1 MFALIGGLFLGWAL
15 GANDSGNVFGTAV
28 SSRIISYRKAIW
40 LCAIAVVVGA
50 VFQGAAGIH
59 TLSGLTEQTFGTLM
73 VISITSAFSVT
84 IMTFLRMPISTS
96 QALVGAISGV
106 GLATGTMNWGILT
119 KVVVCWLATPVGAM
133 LIAVIL
139 YYILG
144 YLFKAI
150 PMSILTR
157 DKVLWGGLIVVGVY
171 GSYSL
176 GANNV
181 ANATGIFSG
190 QIDGISD
197 NHLALIGGLAI
208 AFGVLTFSKRVMLSV
223 GGGIMRLDA
232 FCAFVAVAAM
242 AITVNIFAV
251 IGVPVSTS
259 QAIIGSIMG
268 IGLLRGTH
276 AIDFRSL
283 RNMAFGWVMTPLMSL
298 ILSAAAY
305 AIFCGVKAKG

>member
-28 SSRIISYRKAIW
+28 SSRIISYKKAIW

-50 VFQGAAGIH
+50 VLQGESGIH
-59 TLSGLTEQTFGTLM
+59 TLSGLTEQNFNTLL

-84 IMTFLRMPISTS
+84 IMTILRMPISTS

-106 GLATGTMNWGILT
+106 GLATKTMNWGILT
-119 KVVVCWLATPVGAM
+119 KVLVCWLATPIGAM

-144 YLFKAI
+144 YLFKKFPI
-150 PMSILTR
+150 SILTR
-157 DKVLWGGLIVVGVY
+157 DKLLWSGLVVVGIY

-181 ANATGIFSG
+181 ANATGIFAG
-190 QIDGISD
+190 QIEGIT
-197 NHLALIGGLAI
+197 NAHLALIGGLAI
-208 AFGVLTFSKRVMLSV
+208 AFGVITFSKRVMLSV

-232 FCAFVAVAAM
+232 FCAFVAVTAM

-259 QAIIGSIMG
+259 QAIIGAILG
-268 IGLLRGTH
+268 IGLLRGVH
-276 AIDFRSL
+276 AVYFSNL
-283 RNMAFGWVMTPLMSL
+283 RKMIIGWIATPVISL

-305 AIFCGVKAKG
+305 AIFCH

>member
-1 MFALIGGLFLGWAL
+1 MFSLIGGLFLGWAL

-50 VFQGAAGIH
+50 VLQGESGIH
-59 TLSGLTEQTFGTLM
+59 TLSGLTEQTVSTLL

-84 IMTFLRMPISTS
+84 LMTFLRMPISTS
-96 QALVGAISGV
+96 QALVGSISGV
-106 GLATGTMNWGILT
+106 GLATGSMNWGILT
-119 KVVVCWLATPVGAM
+119 KVVVCWLATPIGAM
-133 LIAVIL
+133 FIAVIL
-139 YYILG
+139 YYLLG
-144 YLFKAI
+144 YIFKKV

-157 DKVLWGGLIVVGVY
+157 DKVLWSGLIVVGVY

-190 QIDGISD
+190 EIPGVTDA
-197 NHLALIGGLAI
+197 HLALIGGLAI
-208 AFGVLTFSKRVMLSV
+208 AFGVLTFSKRVMMSV
-223 GGGIMRLDA
+223 GSGVMRLDA

-259 QAIIGSIMG
+259 QAIIGAILG
-268 IGLLRGTH
+268 IGMLRGAY
-276 AIDFRSL
+276 AIDFANL
-283 RNMAFGWVMTPLMSL
+283 RKMAFGWLMTPIISL

-305 AIFCGVKAKG
+305 AIFCNK

>member
-50 VFQGAAGIH
+50 VLQGEAGIH
-59 TLSGLTEQTFGTLM
+59 TLSGLTEQTVGTLL
-73 VISITSAFSVT
+73 VISLTSAFSVT
-84 IMTFLRMPISTS
+84 LMTFLRMPISTS

-106 GLATGTMNWGILT
+106 GLATGCMNWGKLMT
-119 KVVVCWLATPVGAM
+119 VVICWLATPIGAM

-139 YYILG
+139 YSLLG
-144 YLFKAI
+144 FIFRKI

-157 DKVLWGGLIVVGVY
+157 DKVLWSGLIVVGVY

-181 ANATGIFSG
+181 ANATGIFAG
-190 QIDGISD
+190 QIDGVT
-197 NHLALIGGLAI
+197 NTHLALIGGLAI
-208 AFGVLTFSKRVMLSV
+208 AFGVLTFSKRVMMSV
-223 GGGIMRLDA
+223 GSGIMRLDA
-232 FCAFVAVAAM
+232 FCAFVAVTAM

-259 QAIIGSIMG
+259 QAIIGSIIG
-268 IGLLRGTH
+268 IGMLRGAH
-276 AIDFRSL
+276 AIDFSNL
-283 RNMAFGWVMTPLMSL
+283 RKMAFGWLMTPVISL
-298 ILSAAAY
+298 VLSAAAY
-305 AIFCGVKAKG
+305 AIFCNK

>member
-1 MFALIGGLFLGWAL
+1 MLALIGGLFLGWAL

-40 LCAIAVVVGA
+40 LCAVAVVVGA
-50 VFQGAAGIH
+50 ILQGKSGIH

-106 GLATGTMNWGILT
+106 GLATRTMNWGILT
-119 KVVVCWLATPVGAM
+119 KVIVCWLATPIGAM

-139 YYILG
+139 YHLLG
-144 YLFKAI
+144 YIFKRI

-157 DKVLWGGLIVVGVY
+157 DKVLWSGLVVVGVY

-190 QIDGISD
+190 QIPGVTDS
-197 NHLALIGGLAI
+197 HLALIGGLAI

-232 FCAFVAVAAM
+232 FCAFVAVTAM

-259 QAIIGSIMG
+259 QAIIGSILG
-268 IGLLRGTH
+268 IGILRGAH
-276 AIDFRSL
+276 AIDFSNL
-283 RNMAFGWVMTPLMSL
+283 RKMTLGWIATPVISL

-305 AIFCGVKAKG
+305 AIFC

>member
-1 MFALIGGLFLGWAL
+1 MFFLIGGLFLGWAL

-40 LCAIAVVVGA
+40 LCAIAVVAGA
-50 VFQGAAGIH
+50 VLQGESGIH

-84 IMTFLRMPISTS
+84 VMTFLRMPISTS

-106 GLATGTMNWGILT
+106 GLATGTMNWGIFT
-119 KVVVCWLATPVGAM
+119 KVITCWLATPIGAM
-133 LIAVIL
+133 FIAAIL
-139 YYILG
+139 YYLLG
-144 YLFKAI
+144 YLFRKI

-157 DKVLWGGLIVVGVY
+157 DKILWSGLVVVGIY

-190 QIDGISD
+190 QIPGITD
-197 NHLALIGGLAI
+197 THLAVIGGLAI
-208 AFGVLTFSKRVMLSV
+208 ASGVLTFSKRVMLSV
-223 GGGIMRLDA
+223 ARIMRLDA
-232 FCAFVAVAAM
+232 FCAFVAVTAM

-259 QAIIGSIMG
+259 QAIIGSIIG
-268 IGLLRGTH
+268 IGILRGVH
-276 AIDFRSL
+276 AIDFYNL
-283 RNMAFGWVMTPLMSL
+283 RKMALGWVITPVISL

-305 AIFCGVKAKG
+305 AIFCH

>member
-1 MFALIGGLFLGWAL
+1 MFSLIGGLFLGWAL

-40 LCAIAVVVGA
+40 LCAIAVVIGA
-50 VFQGAAGIH
+50 VLQGAAGIH
-59 TLSGLTEQTFGTLM
+59 TLSGLTEQTVSTLM
-73 VISITSAFSVT
+73 IISITSAFSVT
-84 IMTFLRMPISTS
+84 VMTFLRMPISTS
-96 QALVGAISGV
+96 QALVGSISGV

-119 KVVVCWLATPVGAM
+119 KVIICWLATPIGAM

-139 YYILG
+139 YYL
-144 YLFKAI
+144 LAFMFNRI

-157 DKVLWGGLIVVGVY
+157 DKILWSGLVVVGVY

-190 QIDGISD
+190 QIPGITD
-197 NHLALIGGLAI
+197 QHLTLIGGLAI

-223 GGGIMRLDA
+223 GSGIMRMDA
-232 FCAFVAVAAM
+232 FCAFVAVASM

-268 IGLLRGTH
+268 IGILRGAH
-276 AIDFRSL
+276 AIDFSNL
-283 RNMAFGWVMTPLMSL
+283 RKMALGWLATPLISL

-305 AIFCGVKAKG
+305 AIFCHK

>member
-1 MFALIGGLFLGWAL
+1 MFVLIGGLFLGWAL

-28 SSRIISYRKAIW
+28 SSRIISYKRAIW

-50 VFQGAAGIH
+50 VLQGESGIH
-59 TLSGLTEQTFGTLM
+59 TLSGLTEQTISTLM

-84 IMTFLRMPISTS
+84 VMTILRMPISTS

-106 GLATGTMNWGILT
+106 GLATKNMNWGIFT
-119 KVVVCWLATPVGAM
+119 KVIVCWLATPIGAM
-133 LIAVIL
+133 LIAIIL
-139 YYILG
+139 YYLLG
-144 YLFKAI
+144 FIFKKV

-157 DKVLWGGLIVVGVY
+157 DKILWGGLIVVGVY

-181 ANATGIFSG
+181 ANATGIFAG
-190 QIDGISD
+190 QIDGVT
-197 NHLALIGGLAI
+197 NANLALIGGLTI

-223 GGGIMRLDA
+223 GSGVMRLDA
-232 FCAFVAVAAM
+232 FCAFVAVSAM

-259 QAIIGSIMG
+259 QAIIGAIIG
-268 IGLLRGTH
+268 IGILRGTH
-276 AIDFRSL
+276 AIYFSNL
-283 RNMAFGWVMTPLMSL
+283 RKMVLGWIATPLISL

-305 AIFCGVKAKG
+305 AIFC